1 MRIMFQLGRITL
13 GIAVALLL
21 FGWNKALAQNSYFQR
36 NLVSDI
42 AGKAEKTDTNLIHT
56 GVNPAGEIR
65 GRVVPHN

>member
-1 MRIMFQLGRITL
+1 MFQLGRITL

-42 AGKAEKTDTNLIHT
+42 AGMAEKLTQTSFI
-56 GVNPAGEIR
+56 PE
-65 GRVVPHN
+65 